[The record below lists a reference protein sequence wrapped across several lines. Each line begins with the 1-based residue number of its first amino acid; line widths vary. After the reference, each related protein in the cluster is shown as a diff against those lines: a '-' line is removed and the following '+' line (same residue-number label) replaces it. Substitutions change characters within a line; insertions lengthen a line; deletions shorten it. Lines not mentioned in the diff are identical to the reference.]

1 MDEGE
6 KKPNKKNDPKK
17 AKKNTYDEN
26 DFADLEDEDKGIK
39 LPSINNRPSY
49 QNTEKSK
56 KNIGKI
62 ALEEISIKKDSSNSK
77 SYLKQG

>member
-6 KKPNKKNDPKK
+6 KKQGKKSDPKK
-17 AKKNTYDEN
+17 GKKNTYGDN
-26 DFADLEDEDKGIK
+26 DFADLEDDDKGIK
-39 LPSINNRPSY
+39 LPSINNKQSY

-56 KNIGKI
+56 KNLGKI

-77 SYLKQG
+77 SYLNQG